1 MTREVTSHNILD
13 MELHRTLIG
22 PNPRACF
29 LGDIENLA
37 GRPTGPTC
45 DDVRTIAAAVYKTF
59 GHMELHPVVAC
70 AHRNAKCVWFNWP
83 EARRLVRSGPDG
95 ADLCL
100 LDVIA
105 NERIAERFETVIIGS
120 GDNIFSEAAAR
131 LATQGTRV
139 IAAIGH
145 GGLSSKL
152 RMAVHDVV
160 RLPLDWQTD
169 QGAITEEVRLSA

>member
-1 MTREVTSHNILD
+1 MIRFVT
-13 MELHRTLIG
+13 LHYPTIDHT
-22 PNPRACF
+22 PRACF

-45 DDVRTIAAAVYKTF
+45 DDVRAIAAAVYKTF

-70 AHRNAKCVWFNWP
+70 AHCNAKCVWFNWP

-105 NERIAERFETVIIGS
+105 NERIAERFGTVIIGS
-120 GDNIFSEAAAR
+120 ADHIFSEAAAR
-131 LATQGTRV
+131 LAAQGTRV
-139 IAAIGH
+139 VAAIGH
-145 GGLSSKL
+145 GKLSPKL

-160 RLPLDWQTD
+160 RLPLDWHSEEN
-169 QGAITEEVRLSA
+169 AVATEAQLSA

>member
-1 MTREVTSHNILD
+1 
-13 MELHRTLIG
+13 MELHRALIG
-22 PNPRACF
+22 PSPRACF

-45 DDVRTIAAAVYKTF
+45 DDVRTIAAAVYETF

-70 AHRNAKCVWFNWP
+70 AHCNAKCVWFNWP

-105 NERIAERFETVIIGS
+105 NERIAERFGTVIIGS
-120 GDNIFSEAAAR
+120 ADHIFSEAAAH

-139 IAAIGH
+139 VAAIGH
-145 GGLSSKL
+145 GRISSKL

-160 RLPLDWQTD
+160 RLPLEWHSEEN
-169 QGAITEEVRLSA
+169 AVATEARLSA

>member
-1 MTREVTSHNILD
+1 MA
-13 MELHRTLIG
+13 LHHPVIDHT
-22 PNPRACF
+22 PRACF

-45 DDVRTIAAAVYKTF
+45 DDVRDIAAAVYKTF

-70 AHRNAKCVWFNWP
+70 AHCNAKCVWFNWP

-95 ADLCL
+95 ADICL

-105 NERIAERFETVIIGS
+105 NERIAERFGTVIIGS

-131 LATQGTRV
+131 LAAQGTRV
-139 IAAIGH
+139 VAAIGH
-145 GGLSSKL
+145 GRISSKL

-160 RLPLDWQTD
+160 RLPLDWHS
-169 QGAITEEVRLSA
+169 EENAVATKAQLSA

>member
-1 MTREVTSHNILD
+1 MSSHNLFG
-13 MELHRTLIG
+13 MELHTALIG
-22 PNPRACF
+22 PRPRACF

-70 AHRNAKCVWFNWP
+70 AHCNAAPVWFNWP

-100 LDVIA
+100 LDVVA

-120 GDNIFSEAAAR
+120 ADHIFSEAAAH
-131 LATQGTRV
+131 LAARGTRV
-139 IAAIGH
+139 VAAIGH
-145 GGLSSKL
+145 GRISPELQ
-152 RMAVHDVV
+152 MAVHDVV
-160 RLPLDWQTD
+160 RLPLERHSAENTVAMED
-169 QGAITEEVRLSA
+169 RLSA

>member
-1 MTREVTSHNILD
+1 
-13 MELHRTLIG
+13 MELHGALIE
-22 PNPRACF
+22 PNQRACF

-70 AHRNAKCVWFNWP
+70 AHCNAKCVWFNWP

-100 LDVIA
+100 LDVVA

-120 GDNIFSEAAAR
+120 ADHIFSEAAAH
-131 LATQGTRV
+131 LAAQGTRV
-139 IAAIGH
+139 VAAIGH
-145 GGLSSKL
+145 GRISSKL

-160 RLPLDWQTD
+160 RLPLDWHSEENVV
-169 QGAITEEVRLSA
+169 ATEARLSA

>member
-1 MTREVTSHNILD
+1 MA
-13 MELHRTLIG
+13 LHHPTIDHT
-22 PNPRACF
+22 PRACF

-45 DDVRTIAAAVYKTF
+45 DDVRAIVAAVYKTF

-70 AHRNAKCVWFNWP
+70 AHCNAKCVWFNWP

-105 NERIAERFETVIIGS
+105 NERIAERFGTVIIGS
-120 GDNIFSEAAAR
+120 ADHIFSEAAAH
-131 LATQGTRV
+131 LAAQGTRV
-139 IAAIGH
+139 VAAIGH
-145 GGLSSKL
+145 GRISSKL

-160 RLPLDWQTD
+160 RLPLDWHS
-169 QGAITEEVRLSA
+169 EENAVATKAQLSA